1 MVDDFIKVIKE
12 LGIFLVAIVFVLIGY
27 FAFKF
32 DVVALWV
39 YKILLGIIPVVIT
52 MILAYTAHQFWLHYV
67 QANFISGI
75 EWVLLEIVPPRDVL
89 RSPKAME
96 LFITNA
102 LYHFSYKGGLESY
115 WQGAVW
121 FWFSLEI
128 ASIEGQV
135 HFYIRTPSR
144 VKGLIE
150 TQMYAQFPQAQVKV
164 VEDYTLAVDEITDKS
179 SWKLWGCEFKL
190 LKPDAYPIKTY
201 VDFGLD
207 KDPKEEYKVDPISP
221 VVELFGSI
229 GKNEQMWMQVV
240 VTPSKKK
247 YRTKGKGPSIG
258 NLLSNILNHAML
270 SWYEYHDWIKEG
282 EVVIKKS
289 LEEFTRFHAPTVPGA
304 KPAKE
309 IRAPGFMDELIKG
322 ASRKMLKVAFDTGI
336 RICYVAKKES
346 FNINNRRN
354 IRLIFRQYAQPYS
367 NELWRINSTQAD
379 AFGSNV
385 ISTFFPLS
393 AKKIM
398 RLANRMLN
406 EYREREFFHPP
417 MRHKIKLPW
426 PLSPLIFPNFFHHHI
441 NVLNSEE
448 IATLWHF
455 PGQILKVPTLERI
468 ESKEASPPT
477 NLPI

>member
-1 MVDDFIKVIKE
+1 MSKAFLEEVKNFWPILLFVILGYFILKVD
-12 LGIFLVAIVFVLIGY
+12 LVAFW
-27 FAFKF
+27 A
-32 DVVALWV
+32 
-39 YKILLGIIPVVIT
+39 YKILLGLLPVVIT
-52 MILAYTAHQFWLHYV
+52 AVLAYTAHAFWLHYV

-102 LYHFSYKGGLESY
+102 LYHMSQKGALESY

-128 ASIEGQV
+128 ASIDGQV

-164 VEDYTLAVDEITDKS
+164 VEDYTLAVDKVTSDS
-179 SWKLWGCEFKL
+179 TWKLWGCEFTL
-190 LKPDAYPIKTY
+190 TRPDAYPIKTY

-229 GKNEQMWMQVV
+229 GKGEQMWMQIV

-247 YRTKGKGPSIG
+247 YKTQGTWFKT
-258 NLLSNILNHAML
+258 
-270 SWYEYHDWIKEG
+270 HDWVKEAEEVLKKALAEYTRHHPKEG
-282 EVVIKKS
+282 GGY
-289 LEEFTRFHAPTVPGA
+289 T
-304 KPAKE
+304 KE
-309 IRAPGFMDELIKG
+309 IRPPAFMDNTIKA
-322 ASRKMLKVAFDTGI
+322 ASNKFLKVGFDTGI
-336 RICYVAKKES
+336 RVCYVAKREV
-346 FNINNRRN
+346 FNMSNRRN
-354 IRLIFRQYAQPYS
+354 IRLIFRQYAAPYT
-367 NELWRINSTQAD
+367 NELKRINSTQAD
-379 AFGSNV
+379 AFASGF
-385 ISTFFPLS
+385 ISSWFP
-393 AKKIM
+393 ATQATIT
-398 RLANRMLN
+398 RLAHRMLE

-417 MRHKIKLPW
+417 MRHKIHLPW
-426 PLSPLIFPNFFHHHI
+426 PLSPYLFPNFFHHHI
-441 NVLNSEE
+441 SVLNSEE
-448 IATLWHF
+448 LATLWHF

-468 ESKEASPPT
+468 ESKEASPPP
-477 NLPI
+477 NLPM